1 MVRSEPLSAGRC
13 LGRGDIFRTVVIVR
27 GVPWWGVLS
36 AAAAPVLLVAG
47 WRLAAAL
54 QPASYNELTRTV
66 SALASEGANDRWVMT
81 LAFVIVGACEVAAA
95 LALRPA
101 APPGRLILI
110 VGGMAGML
118 VAASPDHGGGGS
130 VAHAFWAAVGFAALT
145 VWPVGSCRRG
155 PSVPW
160 SLRPG
165 VSMVVSCVLVG
176 LLGWFLMELIDE
188 GGLVGLAE
196 RVMGTAQALWPAVVV
211 LSCRRAAP
219 GPWRWPPKPSV
230 LTFRTGRSR

>member
-1 MVRSEPLSAGRC
+1 M
-13 LGRGDIFRTVVIVR
+13 R

-36 AAAAPVLLVAG
+36 AAAAPILLVGG
-47 WRLAAAL
+47 WKLAAAL
-54 QPASYNELTRTV
+54 QPGSYDELTRTV
-66 SALASEGANDRWVMT
+66 SALAAESANDRWVMT
-81 LAFVIVGACEVAAA
+81 LAFVIVGACDVVTA

-110 VGGMAGML
+110 VGGIAGTL

-130 VAHAFWAAVGFAALT
+130 LAHAFWAAVGFAALT
-145 VWPVGSCRRG
+145 AWPAGSCRRG

-165 VSMVVSCVLVG
+165 VSVGVSCVLLM
-176 LLGWFLMELIDE
+176 LLGWFVVELIDE

-196 RVMGTAQALWPAVVV
+196 RVLGTAQALWPLVVV

-219 GPWRWPPKPSV
+219 GSWRWLPKPA
-230 LTFRTGRSR
+230 LAFKAGRPR

>member
-1 MVRSEPLSAGRC
+1 M
-13 LGRGDIFRTVVIVR
+13 R

-36 AAAAPVLLVAG
+36 AAAAPILLVGG
-47 WRLAAAL
+47 WKLAAAL
-54 QPASYNELTRTV
+54 QPSSYDELTRTV
-66 SALASEGANDRWVMT
+66 SALAAENANNRWVMT
-81 LAFVIVGACEVAAA
+81 LAFVIVGACDVVTG

-110 VGGMAGML
+110 VGGIAGTL

-130 VAHAFWAAVGFAALT
+130 LAHAFWAAVGFAALT

-165 VSMVVSCVLVG
+165 VSVGVSFVLVI
-176 LLGWFLMELIDE
+176 LLGWFLAELIDE

-196 RVMGTAQALWPAVVV
+196 RVLGTAQALWPLVVV

-219 GPWRWPPKPSV
+219 GPWRWLPKPA
-230 LTFRTGRSR
+230 LAFKAGRPR